1 MKINKLLLIC
11 LSLVIPLIA
20 FINIKLRFNSPID
33 GIFWTIVLILAV
45 LILAIYILINIRFP
59 SSDPLLFPIVVVLNG
74 IGLAQIY
81 RIDFAHQRAFGD
93 EYSFAVRTQLM
104 WSVVGLI
111 ILLAILIIFK
121 DYRTI
126 RRFTWTSM
134 FVGLVLVILPLFPSV
149 GAEINGAKVWVSLGP
164 LGTFQPAEFAKIFLA
179 VFFAGYLTVNQERLK
194 SAGSRIMGIQLPRIQ
209 DFGPILMVWILSL
222 AVLVLQHD
230 LGTSLLFFGMFIGAL
245 YISTGKTSW
254 VLIGVGMFGVGS
266 FLAFKLFAHVAA
278 RVDIWINPFSEAIYN
293 RSFGGSGQ
301 LVQGFFALASGGLFG
316 TGLGNGYPRL
326 TPFSNSDF
334 IYTSLGEELGITGL
348 FAILFLYLLFVQ
360 RGISMSLKAHSHFEK
375 LLASCISFGVALQVF
390 VVVGGITKI
399 IPLTGLTLPFIARG
413 GSSLIANW
421 AICALLILISSDVYR
436 VDEIKEF
443 TVSNKQLSPLL
454 QGSGL

>member
-1 MKINKLLLIC
+1 MKIKRLLLVC
-11 LSLVIPLIA
+11 LSLIIPVVAFANIRLHFNKALDGSFWTVVALFVVLVLVA
-20 FINIKLRFNSPID
+20 FIVISVRFSH
-33 GIFWTIVLILAV
+33 F
-45 LILAIYILINIRFP
+45 
-59 SSDPLLFPIVVVLNG
+59 DPLLFPIVVVLNG

-81 RIDFAHQRAFGD
+81 RIDFAHQKAFD
-93 EYSFAVRTQLM
+93 DKYAFAVRGQLI
-104 WSVVGLI
+104 WSVVGLV
-111 ILLAILIIFK
+111 LMLAILIFFK

-134 FVGLVLVILPLFPSV
+134 FIGLVLVILPLLPSV

-179 VFFAGYLTVNQERLK
+179 VFFAGYLTANQERLK
-194 SAGSRIMGIQLPRIQ
+194 SAGSRIMGLQLPRIQ
-209 DFGPILMVWILSL
+209 DFGPILLVWGLSL

-254 VLIGVGMFGVGS
+254 VLIGIGLFSAGS
-266 FLAFKLFAHVAA
+266 LLAFKLFAHVAA
-278 RVDIWINPFSEAIYN
+278 RIDIWMDPFNEAVYN
-293 RSFGGSGQ
+293 RQFSGSGQ
-301 LVQGFFALASGGLFG
+301 VIQGFFALANGGLFG

-360 RGISMSLKAHSHFEK
+360 RGVGMSLKAHSGFEK
-375 LLASCISFGVALQVF
+375 LLASCISFSVTLQVF

-421 AICALLILISSDVYR
+421 AICALLILISSDAYR
-436 VDEIKEF
+436 VDETKKF
-443 TVSNKQLSPLL
+443 VVSNKQISPLL
-454 QGSGL
+454 QGSSL

>member
-1 MKINKLLLIC
+1 